1 MSNSPL
7 VQFTR
12 ISPNKTVPRNH
23 KIDTITIHCV
33 VGQLTVGSIGNIFA
47 SPAAQSS
54 SNYGIGTDGK
64 VGMYVEEKDRAWTS
78 SSRSNDNRAVTIEC
92 ASDRTHP
99 YAVNAKVYA
108 TLIKL
113 CADICKRNGIPELK
127 WKWSKSLIG
136 QVNQQNMTVHRWFSN
151 TACPGDYLYNRMGE
165 IAKAVNRQLKG
176 TSDISSKPDKGAE
189 KLYKIQVGAY
199 RELSN
204 ANKMLKAVRAA
215 GFEAFLV
222 GELVEKDS
230 IDVPSK
236 TTDEIAQ
243 EVISGKWGNGD
254 ARVKALTE
262 AGYDYKA
269 VRDRVNAI
277 LK

>member
-47 SPAAQSS
+47 SPATQSS

-78 SSRSNDNRAVTIEC
+78 SNRSNDNRAVTIEC

-230 IDVPSK
+230 IDIPSK